1 MTDDACRL
9 SVSQSL
15 RILQSFLRKLSP
27 HAQLSI
33 MSNVQSFRV
42 SESSSPDM
50 LDNIFNVFDRNLGLM
65 APVVAKIVDIFAN
78 NKEKQSDLLRSW
90 NRLKIE
96 V

>member
-1 MTDDACRL
+1 MLTFR
-9 SVSQSL
+9 SPSF
-15 RILQSFLRKLSP
+15 RTLQSFLRNLSP

-33 MSNVQSFRV
+33 SSNVQSFRA